1 MSTSGGSSATDVNEL
16 SVMPPWRPS
25 CSAITTVTPGANSPT
40 APRNASLGTL
50 VCTSSEAMG
59 VLLELPVGDPAA
71 EALELGALDHAERLD
86 ERRPERVVDHRIRL
100 ERLER
105 LLEGRRQRV
114 SLHVLGQLVD
124 HPLDRRRRLELAADA
139 IEAARQ
145 RGRVGEV
152 RVGRPVAQPDLDP
165 RRRAALLRHAYECH
179 AVVVAPAA

>member
-1 MSTSGGSSATDVNEL
+1 MSRWPRCRTLTENRCALSTRSSVRVPWASETSTSGGSSATEGNEV
-16 SVMPPWRPS
+16 SVMPPARPS
-25 CSAITTVTPGANSPT
+25 CSAITTVTPVANSPT

-105 LLEGRRQRV
+105 LLEGRRQRL
-114 SLHVLGQLVD
+114 SLH
-124 HPLDRRRRLELAADA
+124 
-139 IEAARQ
+139 
-145 RGRVGEV
+145 
-152 RVGRPVAQPDLDP
+152 
-165 RRRAALLRHAYECH
+165 
-179 AVVVAPAA
+179 